1 MVILLFLVTFFV
13 VLKIVREYYA
23 SNWNKGLSASVRF
36 GAECI
41 NEGETGHICEEIIN
55 DKFLPSAE
63 VRHHSRTDRSYAC
76 NHHAAGSEEGRPGS
90 HSG

>member
-1 MVILLFLVTFFV
+1 MVILLFLVTFLV

-55 DKFLPSAE
+55 DKFLPLPVVLNRLPPAP
-63 VRHHSRTDRSYAC
+63 A
-76 NHHAAGSEEGRPGS
+76 P
-90 HSG
+90 HSGASHMVCSGPRFKC